1 MTASALIGFLL
12 AAAPSV
18 GYVQA
23 TGWAERSTA
32 PARFQPLNLVD
43 GDTHTAWCSAGGD
56 AQADPITVGF
66 PANVVI
72 DEVKVAT
79 GNQAGAAAFH
89 EYARAK
95 KFILRTEGRA
105 ATFSVADTEGV
116 QTVKLD
122 TPVQG
127 TNFALEVVDVEPG
140 EDPAMPGCVSELQF
154 LSHGRAFAAPAKKLL
169 RWSPER
175 AALYGTWYAGDEG
188 APDKSLA
195 FFVDGTWTY
204 RSVPPNE
211 PTRSRTLTGQW
222 GIEKNGLWMKAPSSA
237 RGRVQVTRETQ
248 PDARGKPRTI
258 LKLSGAVSSE
268 LRVSF
273 RDRR

>member
-1 MTASALIGFLL
+1 MTATALVGLVL

-32 PARFQPLNLVD
+32 PGRFQPLNLVD
-43 GDTHTAWCSAGGD
+43 GDTHTAWCSSGGD
-56 AQADPITVGF
+56 AQADTITVGV

-72 DEVKVAT
+72 EEVKVAT
-79 GNQAGAAAFH
+79 GNQADASAFH
-89 EYARAK
+89 GYARAK
-95 KFILRTEGRA
+95 KFVLRTEGRA

-122 TPVQG
+122 TPLQG
-127 TNFALEVVDVEPG
+127 TNFALEVLDVEPG
-140 EDPAMPGCVSELQF
+140 EDPAMPACVSELQ
-154 LSHGRAFAAPAKKLL
+154 LVSHGRALAAPAKKLL
-169 RWSPER
+169 RWNPDR

-195 FFVDGTWTY
+195 FFVDGTWMY
-204 RSVPPNE
+204 RSVPPGE
-211 PTRSRTLTGQW
+211 PTRSRTLSGQW
-222 GIEKNGLWMKAPSSA
+222 GVEKHALWMKAPGSA
-237 RGRVQVTRETQ
+237 RGKVQATRESQ
-248 PDARGKPRTI
+248 ADARGKLRTI
-258 LKLSGAVSSE
+258 LQLSGGVSSE
-268 LRVSF
+268 LRVPF